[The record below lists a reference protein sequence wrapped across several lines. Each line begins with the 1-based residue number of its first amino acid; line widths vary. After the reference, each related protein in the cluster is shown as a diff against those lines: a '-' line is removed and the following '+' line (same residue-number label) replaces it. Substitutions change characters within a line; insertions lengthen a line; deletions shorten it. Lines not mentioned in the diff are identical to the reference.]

1 MAKVTDIGGVFF
13 KSTDPKKLTDWYHE
27 HLGVPIDD
35 YGYVTF
41 PNPDV
46 SENDK
51 KSSTVWSP
59 FKEDTQYFKPSDHA
73 YMTNFRVDD
82 LDALLTPL
90 RNS

>member
-1 MAKVTDIGGVFF
+1 MMAKVTDIGGFFF

-27 HLGVPIDD
+27 HLGVPVDD

-51 KSSTVWSP
+51 SP
-59 FKEDTQYFKPSDHA
+59 QQFGVLSKKTHNTLSLVI
-73 YMTNFRVDD
+73 M
-82 LDALLTPL
+82 LT
-90 RNS
+90 